1 MAAHDKTAYVLRYR
15 NESSVDVALLRQIR
29 GPELRRWDLTPD
41 GRGVDSGVERGR
53 GRPGWSGR
61 RAGQPR
67 GLPPASAHSPVR
79 GRVLR
84 GPSSLLLH
92 HALVFRGQ

>member
-1 MAAHDKTAYVLRYR
+1 MIRVAAHDKTAYVLRYR

-53 GRPGWSGR
+53 ADPGGAGAARVSPAGCLRLRPTV
-61 RAGQPR
+61 Q
-67 GLPPASAHSPVR
+67 
-79 GRVLR
+79 
-84 GPSSLLLH
+84 
-92 HALVFRGQ
+92 